1 MDDSFPPSLTGGELL
16 KKKIR
21 LESTNGILSVSM
33 PQTLHYFEPVQQ
45 LMVSLLSDPDIM
57 EHFVCH
63 PQRKLTNCRKQIYDE
78 VISATWFENAFNNSK
93 ATENGA
99 LNSGHLFVALTVFS
113 DSSPI
118 DKQMK
123 HSEHPFLLTILNL
136 MLEGRK
142 KVDAWQLVSLLPDIE
157 VSDLEKQMD
166 TKKSGGNHDISL
178 SRLKLYRAVTGFL

>member
-63 PQRKLTNCRKQIYDE
+63 PQRKLTQ
-78 VISATWFENAFNNSK
+78 SK
-93 ATENGA
+93 N
-99 LNSGHLFVALTVFS
+99 
-113 DSSPI
+113 
-118 DKQMK
+118 
-123 HSEHPFLLTILNL
+123 
-136 MLEGRK
+136 
-142 KVDAWQLVSLLPDIE
+142 
-157 VSDLEKQMD
+157 
-166 TKKSGGNHDISL
+166 
-178 SRLKLYRAVTGFL
+178 Y